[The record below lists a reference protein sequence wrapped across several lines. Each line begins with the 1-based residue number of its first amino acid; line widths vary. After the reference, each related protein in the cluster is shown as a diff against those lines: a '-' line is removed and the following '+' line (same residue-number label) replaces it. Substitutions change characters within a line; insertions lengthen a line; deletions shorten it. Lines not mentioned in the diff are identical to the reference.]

1 MKPLPE
7 PDGLADIETDFD
19 VKVDFTACGRCSH
32 PRYMHSAR
40 CATVFCGCSAW
51 RKTKPTNRGRETTDY
66 LGAARRFIRAAGR
79 RVADADEPELA
90 ALLGLQADL
99 DAAIADAVA
108 GQKTRKSWAQ
118 IALGTGTTREAAYQ
132 RWGKVKP

>member
-1 MKPLPE
+1 MSTPSE
-7 PDGLADIETDFD
+7 PDGLSELEAGFGVTL
-19 VKVDFTACGRCSH
+19 DFTPCGRCSH

-40 CATVFCGCSAW
+40 CVTTGCDCSAW
-51 RKTKPTNRGRETTDY
+51 RKSKPTNRDRETTDY

-79 RVADADEPELA
+79 RVADADEHELA
-90 ALLGLQADL
+90 ALLDLQHDL
-99 DAAIADAVA
+99 DAAIADAVT

-132 RWGKVKP
+132 RWGKPKP